1 MLGCPTGANKTSY
14 TDNNNNIS
22 SITATLL
29 PDQLSCCFDTYQHA
43 LHRYGDTKLGDI
55 QTDIN
60 TCTYVLKCETK
71 FLQGMGETLNTSKQP
86 TAPESENYPNTVAIP
101 VPHTN
106 IEFEYAMVTPR
117 LKSYPKQKMSLECT
131 CMLTSQVKKSWCT
144 DQGNT
149 YMYE

>member
-1 MLGCPTGANKTSY
+1 MPTKTSY
-14 TDNNNNIS
+14 TDNNNNNIS
-22 SITATLL
+22 SITATLS
-29 PDQLSCCFDTYQHA
+29 PDQLSCCFDTYQHV

-55 QTDIN
+55 QTDIHVR
-60 TCTYVLKCETK
+60 TFSSVKLK

-86 TAPESENYPNTVAIP
+86 TEPESENYPSSVAIP

-106 IEFEYAMVTPR
+106 TEFEYAMVTPR

-131 CMLTSQVKKSWCT
+131 CMLTSQVKKPLCT